1 MSKLAPPATVPE
13 TGWSQAIDE
22 TRRSLPESSLVERPA
37 QPAAVVRAAIAGA
50 EIPTFLGDAYEAR
63 ASRPGQS
70 VYCTPRCV
78 RTAVGTG
85 RQPCGAG

>member
-1 MSKLAPPATVPE
+1 M
-13 TGWSQAIDE
+13 
-22 TRRSLPESSLVERPA
+22 PESLLVERPA
-37 QPAAVVRAAIAGA
+37 QPTAVVRVTIPVA
-50 EIPTFLGDAYEAR
+50 EIPTVLCDAYEAR

-70 VYCTPRCV
+70 MSCTPRCV